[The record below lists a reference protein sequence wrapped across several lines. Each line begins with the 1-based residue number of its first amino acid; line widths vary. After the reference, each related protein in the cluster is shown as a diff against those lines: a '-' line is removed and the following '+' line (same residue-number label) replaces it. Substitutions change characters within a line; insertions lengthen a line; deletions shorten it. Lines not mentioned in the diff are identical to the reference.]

1 MPHRNAV
8 YRTAAF
14 DKIGIMADTILV
26 VDDEVHVRLML
37 QDYLTAQGYRVA
49 MAADGREALFVA
61 REQPPDLILLDVM
74 MPELGGL
81 DFIRQHRRDHA
92 TPIILITARVEEVD
106 KIIGLE
112 LGADDYITKPFSLR
126 EVLARV
132 RAVLR
137 RTRSAATPDEIHR
150 VQDVT
155 VHLGQ
160 HHAEVAGQT
169 LQLTPS
175 EFNLLAVLIQ
185 APDRVFSRHDLH
197 DCLHA
202 DDDAGTARTIDVHI
216 RNLRTKLEPDPKAP
230 RYIQTVYGA
239 GYRFASGS

>member
-1 MPHRNAV
+1 
-8 YRTAAF
+8 
-14 DKIGIMADTILV
+14 MADSILV

-37 QDYLTAQGYRVA
+37 QDYLTAQGYQVT
-49 MAADGREALFVA
+49 MAADGREALFA
-61 REQPPDLILLDVM
+61 ASQQPPDLILLDVM

-81 DFIRQHRRDHA
+81 DFIRQHRRDHN

-112 LGADDYITKPFSLR
+112 LGADDYVTKPFSLR

-137 RTRSAATPDEIHR
+137 RTRSAAVPDEVHR

-155 VHLGQ
+155 VDLSR
-160 HHAEVAGQT
+160 HHAEVAGRR
-169 LQLTPS
+169 LALTPS

-197 DCLHA
+197 DRLHA
-202 DDDAGTARTIDVHI
+202 DDDTGTARTIDVHI